1 MTAIGILGCGSIGRE
16 IALAVQ
22 QGKAG
27 DAKIV
32 GLFDQV
38 QGSASLLAK
47 DLGISVSCDGV
58 CLTLIRIKQKSF
70 LFYLSKETLK
80 RSNFKYVKIGKH
92 INIEKSLLNGQKI
105 SGHYVQGHV
114 DSTAKIKKITIVDKT
129 WIKKLELENKRL
141 NKYLIEK
148 ASISINGVSLTI
160 SKIIKGF
167 FEINVIPHT
176 LKLTNLKN
184 LKNKDIV
191 NVELDIF
198 GKYIMK
204 LSN

>member
-1 MTAIGILGCGSIGRE
+1 MFNGVIYNKGIIKSIRRSPRYISGSLVIEVAADIKFKKSDIGE
-16 IALAVQ
+16 
-22 QGKAG
+22 
-27 DAKIV
+27 
-32 GLFDQV
+32 
-38 QGSASLLAK
+38 
-47 DLGISVSCDGV
+47 SVCCDGV
-58 CLTLIRIKQKSF
+58 CLTLIRIKKKSF

-80 RSNFKYVKIGKH
+80 RSNFKYAKIGKH

-129 WIKKLELENKRL
+129 WIIKLELENKRL

-160 SKIIKGF
+160 SKVVKGF

>member
-1 MTAIGILGCGSIGRE
+1 MFNGIIYNKGVIKSIRRNPRYVSGSLVIEISSNIKFKKSDIGE
-16 IALAVQ
+16 
-22 QGKAG
+22 
-27 DAKIV
+27 
-32 GLFDQV
+32 
-38 QGSASLLAK
+38 
-47 DLGISVSCDGV
+47 SVCCDGV
-58 CLTLIRIKQKSF
+58 CLTLIRIKKKSF

-80 RSNFKYVKIGKH
+80 RSNFKYAKIGKF

-114 DSTAKIKKITIVDKT
+114 DSTAKIKKISIIDKT
-129 WIKKLELENKRL
+129 WIIKLELKNRKL

-160 SKIIKGF
+160 SKVVKGF

-184 LKNKDIV
+184 LKIKDIV

>member
-1 MTAIGILGCGSIGRE
+1 MFNGIIYNQGLIKSIKKNPKYVSGSLVIE
-16 IALAVQ
+16 IASNVKFKKSDI
-22 QGKAG
+22 GE
-27 DAKIV
+27 
-32 GLFDQV
+32 
-38 QGSASLLAK
+38 
-47 DLGISVSCDGV
+47 SVCCDGV

-114 DSTAKIKKITIVDKT
+114 DSTAKIKKITIIDKT
-129 WIKKLELENKRL
+129 WIIKLELENKKL

-160 SKIIKGF
+160 SKVVRGF

-176 LKLTNLKN
+176 LKLTNLN
-184 LKNKDIV
+184 SLKNKDIV

-198 GKYIMK
+198 GKYIIK
-204 LSN
+204 LSK

>member
-1 MTAIGILGCGSIGRE
+1 MFNGVIYNKGIVKSIRRSPRYISGSLVIE
-16 IALAVQ
+16 IQADI
-22 QGKAG
+22 KFKKS
-27 DAKIV
+27 DV
-32 GLFDQV
+32 GE
-38 QGSASLLAK
+38 
-47 DLGISVSCDGV
+47 SVCCDGV
-58 CLTLIRIKQKSF
+58 CLTLIRIKKKSF

-80 RSNFKYVKIGKH
+80 RSNFKYAKIGKH

-129 WIKKLELENKRL
+129 WIIKLELDNKRL

-160 SKIIKGF
+160 SKVAKSF

-184 LKNKDIV
+184 LKANDIV

-198 GKYIMK
+198 GKYIFK
-204 LSN
+204 ISNQ

>member
-1 MTAIGILGCGSIGRE
+1 MFNGIIYNKGIIKSFRRNPKYVSGSLVIEVASNIKFKKSDIGE
-16 IALAVQ
+16 
-22 QGKAG
+22 
-27 DAKIV
+27 
-32 GLFDQV
+32 
-38 QGSASLLAK
+38 
-47 DLGISVSCDGV
+47 SVCCDGV
-58 CLTLIRIKQKSF
+58 CLTLIRIKKGSF

-80 RSNFKYVKIGKH
+80 RSNFKYLKVGKQ

-129 WIKKLELENKRL
+129 WIIKLKLENKKL

-160 SKIIKGF
+160 SKVVKGF

-204 LSN
+204 FSS

>member
-1 MTAIGILGCGSIGRE
+1 MFNGIIYNQGLIKSIKKNPKYVSGSLVIE
-16 IALAVQ
+16 IASNIKFKKSDI
-22 QGKAG
+22 GE
-27 DAKIV
+27 
-32 GLFDQV
+32 
-38 QGSASLLAK
+38 
-47 DLGISVSCDGV
+47 SVCCDGV

-129 WIKKLELENKRL
+129 WIIKLELENKSL